1 MPNYQWVTL
10 SNAVA
15 ALAGRLAD
23 PTNVFW
29 SQPEL
34 TLYIQE
40 ALSTWNALTEQW
52 NADFVWT
59 PDSSQVWYNVDQL
72 PNSPR
77 VRTLT
82 DVDLYTSMEYMLL
95 EPPSG
100 GTWTGTS
107 QFSIS
112 DLSGALQRRRDEM
125 IQESGCNLS
134 QLPAINTTPNTRRI
148 FFPDS
153 TLEPRRARWVPVSGS
168 PQTLSRGDNLGWD
181 SFEAAHLQQTGTPY
195 SWSVIAGPSAGDG
208 RRHSPQPTW
217 KLRCALV
224 AGWIGIRSTGRD
236 PAESAERLGMAGE
249 VGSACRS
256 SRKRIGSD

>member
-82 DVDLYTSMEYMLL
+82 DVDLFTSIKYMLL

-100 GTWTGTS
+100 GTWAGTS

-125 IQESGCNLS
+125 IRR
-134 QLPAINTTPNTRRI
+134 PAVISP
-148 FFPDS
+148 S
-153 TLEPRRARWVPVSGS
+153 S
-168 PQTLSRGDNLGWD
+168 PQSIPRPITR
-181 SFEAAHLQQTGTPY
+181 
-195 SWSVIAGPSAGDG
+195 I
-208 RRHSPQPTW
+208 SP
-217 KLRCALV
+217 
-224 AGWIGIRSTGRD
+224 
-236 PAESAERLGMAGE
+236 
-249 VGSACRS
+249 
-256 SRKRIGSD
+256 